1 MRKYKIVCLEGDG
14 ISKKTVPET
23 LKVLQATEQAT
34 NSLNFDLIVFH
45 AGAEYWEQTGGLR
58 AWPSDAED
66 ACLKA
71 DGIFK
76 GPMSEIGEAQTDIHA
91 IYFDFLR
98 KELDTYANLRPCRIL
113 PGVKS
118 VLAGK
123 KPGEIDFVVVRE
135 NTEERYSFMGGR
147 LRRAGEDE
155 VAVDVSLLTRRG
167 CERVIR
173 YAFELAHKRGGA
185 PLDGRKRVTC
195 TCKYGLLNGD
205 TFFRD
210 IFDEIAKEYH
220 TIVKDTA
227 WIDAW
232 TYWALK
238 NPEFYDVV
246 VTTNQYGDIIS
257 DMNGAIQ
264 GSLGTA
270 SSLCVGDKY
279 AYAEATHGTAPD
291 IAGKGIANPISLI
304 LSVQMLLKWM
314 GEKHQDVSLTKA
326 ANKLES
332 ATLAVLKEGKVRT
345 PDLGGVSK
353 TYEVG
358 DAISKAIN

>member
-14 ISKKTVPET
+14 ISRETVPET
-23 LKVLQATEQAT
+23 LKVLQGAEQAT
-34 NSLNFDLIVFH
+34 SGVNFDLIVFP
-45 AGAEYWEQTGGLR
+45 AGAEYWEQTGGKN
-58 AWPSDAED
+58 AWPSDAEN
-66 ACLKA
+66 ACLGA

-76 GPMSEIGEAQTDIHA
+76 GPMSEIGKAQADIHA

-147 LRRAGEDE
+147 LRRGGKDE
-155 VAVDVSLLTRRG
+155 AAVDVSLLTRKG

-173 YAFELAHKRGGA
+173 YAFELARKRDGA
-185 PLDGRKRVTC
+185 PLDKRKRVTC
-195 TCKYGLLNGD
+195 TCKYGLINGD

-210 IFDEIAKEYH
+210 IFDEVGKEYP
-220 TIVKDTA
+220 TILKDTA

-264 GSLGTA
+264 GSLGIA
-270 SSLCVGDKY
+270 SSLCVGDRY

-291 IAGKGIANPISLI
+291 IMGKGIANPISLI
-304 LSVQMLLKWM
+304 LSVQMLLTWM
-314 GEKHQDVSLTKA
+314 GEKYQDASLTKA
-326 ANKLES
+326 ANKVES
-332 ATLAVLKEGKVRT
+332 AVFTVLRKGKVLT
-345 PDLGGVSK
+345 PDLGGTS
-353 TYEVG
+353 TTCDVG
-358 DAISKAIN
+358 DAISKAID